1 MSNLYLNLGDY
12 KGESLNVYGGG
23 FEKVN
28 LITGMKGGGKS
39 HITKG
44 IISEGILSNMSAV
57 VFDINNEYD
66 KLPNVLPLKPGENLK
81 FRLDYMESETFV
93 RMMDRLN
100 PSFGQTATAPI
111 AYAKLPG
118 IIKARKDAK
127 HIPDMEF
134 LRKASAQIITGNS
147 PPEKNMQYAYERAIE
162 VIESSHLIMSEAE
175 ARAEDDF
182 IRERMKGHSIP
193 FPEIISIRSA
203 FNNMF
208 GGQPQVLTFQIGGLL
223 TVFQKV
229 IVSLVVDHLKEA
241 CNTQAKNF
249 LAHNQQFPI
258 YPTVFFEEAHMYMD
272 TRDIDDLI
280 PLIRH

>member
-23 FEKVN
+23 CEKVN

-66 KLPNVLPLKPGENLK
+66 QLPNVLPLKPGENLK

-111 AYAKLPG
+111 
-118 IIKARKDAK
+118 
-127 HIPDMEF
+127 
-134 LRKASAQIITGNS
+134 
-147 PPEKNMQYAYERAIE
+147 
-162 VIESSHLIMSEAE
+162 
-175 ARAEDDF
+175 
-182 IRERMKGHSIP
+182 
-193 FPEIISIRSA
+193 
-203 FNNMF
+203 
-208 GGQPQVLTFQIGGLL
+208 
-223 TVFQKV
+223 
-229 IVSLVVDHLKEA
+229 
-241 CNTQAKNF
+241 
-249 LAHNQQFPI
+249 
-258 YPTVFFEEAHMYMD
+258 
-272 TRDIDDLI
+272 
-280 PLIRH
+280 